1 MSEKDTILINI
12 MYTGDYTNKNI
23 GHEIINLYKTDKGE
37 NYIYISPY
45 GKLADDKYGGV
56 STVLLARPAEKGRL
70 EIIAKADGLTPLSS
84 RCSTSSEGANI
95 GFDSLYIFSPN
106 EILRPVPVR

>member
-1 MSEKDTILINI
+1 MAQDTILINI

-70 EIIAKADGLTPLSS
+70 EIIAKY
-84 RCSTSSEGANI
+84 RCSNGDIFQHATFVIKKN
-95 GFDSLYIFSPN
+95 SLVFCFHHQNY
-106 EILRPVPVR
+106 